1 MQHCPFQM
9 QLLQVWVHCYDMMTF
24 PMIFQQVS
32 VVWEKRWSMVL
43 DGSSSIL
50 LAIRCGC
57 TMGPVS
63 PVSSKLLLRLLYS
76 IDIHTD
82 MQMHMLWKVKL
93 GTAAVECLVQ
103 ERLPAFKAPCVGD
116 GEHWTTSRADLCNLD
131 RNDGSLSSLERINY
145 YML

>member
-1 MQHCPFQM
+1 M
-9 QLLQVWVHCYDMMTF
+9 
-24 PMIFQQVS
+24 
-32 VVWEKRWSMVL
+32 VWEKRWSMVL

-50 LAIRCGC
+50 LAIRCEC

-82 MQMHMLWKVKL
+82 MQMDMLWKVKL
-93 GTAAVECLVQ
+93 GTAAVACLVQ

-116 GEHWTTSRADLCNLD
+116 GEHWTTSRADLCNMD